1 MGLSQYFAKIH
12 AVDLLGW
19 GLSSRPDFLQ
29 LTATTHQNDD
39 ATTNINTLTI
49 QSSED
54 FFVESLEAWRKA
66 QNIDRMIL
74 AGHSMG
80 GYISVAYCERY
91 PERVQRLIL
100 ISPAGVP
107 EETPA
112 DLQRRERRYLHGSV
126 RNRLLYAWY
135 KHWVFTK
142 SYTLGDLLRSLPES
156 YGRNRFAEQY
166 VTRRLPSITDPQE
179 QQTLTDYLYHNNT
192 LPGSGEYCLA
202 KFLTPTIC
210 GRHPLVHRIPNL
222 RIASCDF
229 LYGETDWMDAAGGL
243 AVEQACTERRQ
254 QQSMQPSTGAN
265 TASSI
270 TPHIN
275 VYQISRAGHL
285 LMLENNVE
293 FNHALVLAAGM
304 ESFLDANARRSLPQ
318 KLRPMTN
325 HSLQSPP
332 TNTPEHYPEA
342 AAATTQV
349 AA

>member
-1 MGLSQYFAKIH
+1 
-12 AVDLLGW
+12 
-19 GLSSRPDFLQ
+19 
-29 LTATTHQNDD
+29 
-39 ATTNINTLTI
+39 
-49 QSSED
+49 
-54 FFVESLEAWRKA
+54 VESLEAWRKT
-66 QNIDRMIL
+66 QNIDQMIL

-80 GYISVAYCERY
+80 GYLSVAYCERY

-112 DLQRRERRYLHGSV
+112 DLERRERRYLHGSV
-126 RNRLLYAWY
+126 RNQLLYAWY
-135 KHWVFTK
+135 KHWVFAK

-179 QQTLTDYLYHNNT
+179 QQTLTDYLYHNNV
-192 LPGSGEYCLA
+192 LPGSGEYCLS

-229 LYGETDWMDAAGGL
+229 LYGESDWMDSSGGL
-243 AVEQACTERRQ
+243 AVEQACMERRRQ
-254 QQSMQPSTGAN
+254 QQQSSNGSN
-265 TASSI
+265 TA
-270 TPHIN
+270 PQIN

-304 ESFLDANARRSLPQ
+304 GSLLDATARKTLPR
-318 KLRPMTN
+318 KLRPVAVTN
-325 HSLQSPP
+325 YMQPSPP
-332 TNTPEHYPEA
+332 SNTPEGYPE
-342 AAATTQV
+342 AATTQV